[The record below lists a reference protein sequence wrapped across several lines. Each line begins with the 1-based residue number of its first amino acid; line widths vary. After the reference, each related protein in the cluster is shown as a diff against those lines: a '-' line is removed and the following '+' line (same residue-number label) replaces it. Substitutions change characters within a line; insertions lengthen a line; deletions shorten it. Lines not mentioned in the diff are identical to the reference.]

1 MPLNHI
7 LILGAGPAGLSAA
20 IALAQLSPPPPATRL
35 RITVLELRSQITTLG
50 GSVNL
55 TPLAMRYLDHLGAGS
70 RVRARGIRV
79 SAIELLSLRTGTL
92 LGRLWPDV
100 DALRVRR
107 IDLVTSLMET
117 AKTPEIAERVTVRF
131 DVRVAGIHEM
141 EDPVTRETRVILTL
155 ESGETIEGD
164 LLIGCD
170 GLHSVA
176 RTLYVEP
183 EREESYSGK
192 AVAYG
197 FVRVAEPGDAGYR
210 RSDGESAVVD
220 TTLITGQY
228 GSFLTSFC
236 NPARE
241 ELHVAAVMQMADEQD
256 DSKDGWKARGDD
268 KARVKQDIVTRF
280 QGGNVQGLAGLIGR
294 VEDWSLFPVYQ
305 LPPRGRWHRGRV
317 IIIGDA
323 AHAVS
328 TVPFL
333 SFRAHAN

>member
-1 MPLNHI
+1 MTLNHI

-20 IALAQLSPPPPATRL
+20 IALARLPSPPSTTPL
-35 RITVLELRSQITTLG
+35 RITVLELRSQATTLG

-55 TPLAMRYLDHLGAGS
+55 TPLALRYLDQLGAGS

-107 IDLVTSLMET
+107 ADLLTSLIET
-117 AKTPEIAERVTVRF
+117 AKTPEIAEHVTVRF
-131 DVRVAGIHEM
+131 GVRVTGIHEV
-141 EDPVTRETRVILTL
+141 ENPVTKKGTVVLTL
-155 ESGETIEGD
+155 ENGETIEGD

-170 GLHSVA
+170 GLHSA
-176 RTLYVEP
+176 TRTLYVEP

-197 FVRVAEPGDAGYR
+197 YVRVAEPGDAGYR
-210 RSDGESAVVD
+210 RSDGSSAVVD
-220 TTLITGQY
+220 TTLISSQY

-236 NPARE
+236 DPARE
-241 ELHVAAVMQMADEQD
+241 ELHVAAVMQMADEHN

-280 QGGNVQGLAGLIGR
+280 QGGNVQGLAGLINR
-294 VEDWSLFPVYQ
+294 VEEWSLFPVYQ
-305 LPPRGRWHRGRV
+305 LPPRGRWYRGRV

-328 TVPFL
+328 ILRFL
-333 SFRAHAN
+333 RL